1 MLQETDAGLLSII
14 SYPAFAVDDPELIEK
29 TRETLLEKLKV
40 SKNLVLSV
48 AVLSVTMQL

>member
-40 SKNLVLSV
+40 RASFVMSKS
-48 AVLSVTMQL
+48 MQ